1 VIGYGALAKF
11 IAVGLV
17 LAGAAAGGWHLGAG
31 RVQGQWDAA
40 ELERERQVR
49 DDRAAQQRLAN
60 EAAQRFELERQALAA
75 GMARARRAVADAL
88 AAPAVCPPSG
98 RLADVVVPAAAL
110 DGLRAASV
118 GAGATR
124 PAASGADGPVLAR
137 PGDP

>member
-1 VIGYGALAKF
+1 VIGYAALAKLA
-11 IAVGLV
+11 AVGLV
-17 LAGAAAGGWHLGAG
+17 LAGAAAGGWHLGTQ

-40 ELERERQVR
+40 ELERERRAR
-49 DDRAAQQRLAN
+49 DDRAAQQRQAD
-60 EAAQRFELERQALAA
+60 EAAQRFERERQALAA

-88 AAPAVCPPSG
+88 EAPAVCPLSG

-118 GAGATR
+118 GAGAAR